1 MWIAIGIVGGLAL
14 IIAVILSLPVY
25 VIVKSD
31 DNDELMIR
39 YRFLHMEFGEEPDP
53 ENPVLVFA
61 KEVTG
66 LSKTD
71 SKALK
76 SSVKHSGVVAT
87 VKDTC
92 SILLTLLRQ
101 VVWIVKYCTLTKL
114 ELSVVCASDE
124 AGDAAVNYG
133 KCCAAIY
140 PIVTSIHGI
149 MKVRPRGEAID
160 VRCDFLAEE
169 SRVTYDIKLRVSVL
183 RVLQA
188 FLKIVIKEALRMS
201 EKELA
206 AERAAAPTVRR
217 RKAAKKARAV
227 TSAREGK

>member
-14 IIAVILSLPVY
+14 IIAIILSLPVY
-25 VIVKSD
+25 VIAKTD
-31 DNDELMIR
+31 DNDELMLR

-53 ENPVLVFA
+53 ENPILLFA
-61 KEVTG
+61 KEATG
-66 LSKTD
+66 LAKTD

-76 SSVKHSGVVAT
+76 SSVKQSGVVAT

-92 SILLTLLRQ
+92 NILLSLLGQ
-101 VVWIVKYCTLTKL
+101 VAWIVKYCTLTKL
-114 ELSVVCASDE
+114 ELRVVCASDE

-140 PIVTSIHGI
+140 PAVTTIHGI
-149 MKVRPRGEAID
+149 MNVRPRGEKID
-160 VRCDFLAEE
+160 VLCDFFTEE

-183 RVLQA
+183 CVLQA
-188 FLKIVIKEALRMS
+188 FLKIVFKEAMRMS

-206 AERAAAPTVRR
+206 AQRTAKPTTRR
-217 RKAAKKARAV
+217 TKAKKSRAV
-227 TSAREGK
+227 TATREGK